1 MVFNLVFF
9 YAAAD
14 HDSYTHYQANLSNIA
29 EYVSALTNAIEKIGD
44 PNSTVLAISEINT
57 YSEWRESV
65 SKDWHAFLQNNMA
78 QNK

>member
-1 MVFNLVFF
+1 MVFNLVFS
-9 YAAAD
+9 Y
-14 HDSYTHYQANLSNIA
+14 HDSYTHYQVNLSNIA